1 MIKGVVAKSTGSW
14 YDVWGDDGKIY
25 NARLKGKHKLKDIK
39 LTNPIAVGDRVV
51 CEFENDG
58 RLVIDEIIERENY
71 VIRKSVK
78 KSSQAHMIAANVDQS
93 ILVVTLKYPRTSM
106 GFIDRFLVSCESF
119 RIPAIILFNKQDIM
133 TVEDKAI
140 QNYLISVYEP
150 LGYQCLLTSA
160 EHMEGIDQLK
170 ELLYGK
176 TSLFSGHSGVGKSS
190 IINII
195 APELNQ
201 KVSAIS
207 DFAEKGKHTTTFA
220 EMFRIGED
228 TFIIDTPGIK
238 ELGLIDME
246 PWEISHYFPEMRDLL
261 NTCKYNNCTHIN
273 EPGCSVKKAVE
284 EEKIAQFRYNNYVS
298 MVLNEDNRA

>member
-1 MIKGVVAKSTGSW
+1 MVKGVVAKSTGSW
-14 YDVWGDDGKIY
+14 YDVWGDDGEIY
-25 NARLKGKHKLKDIK
+25 SARLKGKHKLKDIK

-51 CEFENDG
+51 CDFENDG
-58 RLVIDEIIERENY
+58 RLVIDEIVERENY
-71 VIRKSVK
+71 VVRKSVK

-119 RIPAIILFNKQDIM
+119 RIPAIIIFNKQDIM
-133 TVEDKAI
+133 NAEDQAI
-140 QNYLISVYEP
+140 QNYLVNVYEP
-150 LGYQCLLTSA
+150 LGYQCLLTSV
-160 EHMEGIDQLK
+160 EQNIGID
-170 ELLYGK
+170 ELASLLEGK

-190 IINII
+190 IINLI
-195 APELNQ
+195 APQLNR
-201 KVSAIS
+201 KVNAIS

-220 EMFRIGED
+220 EMFKLTDD

-246 PWEISHYFPEMRDLL
+246 PEEISHYFPEMRDLL
-261 NTCKYNNCTHIN
+261 NTCKYHNCTHIN
-273 EPGCSVKKAVE
+273 EPGCAIKKAVE
-284 EEKIAQFRYNNYVS
+284 EEKIAQFRYTNYVS